1 LLRKRRTKAKF
12 KDDSPFLIH
21 NSGYMDNQKIL
32 PAKET
37 IRRFSERATAL
48 YECPQVKGTSRPY
61 GRNRTVG
68 RDVSEYQ
75 VNEAAP
81 TEAYASDILARLMLR
96 AARSPDTLARMR
108 RYLGKWAT
116 WLKLGLS
123 TIEEFEPYVQSF
135 LPCIFS
141 CWMPDGVA
149 HATPH
154 CR

>member
-1 LLRKRRTKAKF
+1 
-12 KDDSPFLIH
+12 
-21 NSGYMDNQKIL
+21 MDNQKIL

-37 IRRFSERATAL
+37 IRRFSERAAAL
-48 YECPQVKGTSRPY
+48 YERSQAKGTSGH
-61 GRNRTVG
+61 GRRNTAAR
-68 RDVSEYQ
+68 RDISVYE

-81 TEAYASDILARLMLR
+81 TEAYASDILARLMSR

-123 TIEEFEPYVQSF
+123 TIEEFEPCVQSF

-149 HATPH
+149 HATPP
-154 CR
+154 RR